1 MTKSNSKS
9 KAKSKKKSKIKKNVE
24 KKKEKVEIKSNV
36 IKSIDENDQL
46 ITSISKKPI
55 IEVSNV
61 QKNFA
66 VGKNVIH
73 VLKDINVKIFQG
85 EFIVILGPS
94 GSGKSTLLNTIL
106 GLEPPTIGRVI
117 IDDKDLTKM
126 TENQIAKYRYK
137 KYGIVFQR
145 AEWIRSIN
153 VMQNVALPLAINGV
167 GKAEREKIAFDML
180 HKVGMEDFAKYTPSE
195 LSGGQQQKVTL
206 ARALTNDANIIVAD
220 EPTGNLDSNSAEKVM
235 NIFKALNDEQ
245 HKTLIMIT
253 HNIDYVRYASRTV
266 YIKDGKVVE
275 GSAQF
280 LSE

>member
-1 MTKSNSKS
+1 MFN
-9 KAKSKKKSKIKKNVE
+9 KKN
-24 KKKEKVEIKSNV
+24 KKFDKKENNSTVFGTDKNTLDTSENEEDLV
-36 IKSIDENDQL
+36 IS
-46 ITSISKKPI
+46 SISKKPL
-55 IEVSNV
+55 IEISNV
-61 QKNFA
+61 QKNFS

-73 VLKDINVKIFQG
+73 VLKDINLKIYQG

-94 GSGKSTLLNTIL
+94 GSGKSTMLNTLL
-106 GLEPPTIGRVI
+106 GLEPPTIGKVI
-117 IDDKDLTKM
+117 VDGVDLTQM
-126 TENQIAKYRYK
+126 TENQIAQYRYK

-153 VMQNVALPLAINGV
+153 VMQNVALSLAINGIN
-167 GKAEREKIAFDML
+167 KKEREKIAIEML
-180 HKVGMEDFAKYTPSE
+180 TKVGMEAFAKYTPSE

-235 NIFKALNDEQ
+235 NIFKALNEEQ

-266 YIKDGKVVE
+266 YIKDGKIVE